1 MSNEVRGTSVKVLP
15 NSIVVHSSCC
25 GHEQVPDGMG
35 KWNDAI
41 TLEED
46 NSQAVDQ
53 TPAGELL
60 KSVGVILSRE
70 GEVGCYFTRAE
81 LPSFP
86 QRLLVFYIL
95 RSVV

>member
-41 TLEED
+41 TLEEH

-60 KSVGVILSRE
+60 KSVGVIH
-70 GEVGCYFTRAE
+70 
-81 LPSFP
+81 
-86 QRLLVFYIL
+86 
-95 RSVV
+95 